1 MVGFFVVLS
10 RFREAGQYFEVRPSL
25 KLRRDGNRPPVRRP
39 VRSTMA
45 PSASLAG
52 PTTLRVAVDE
62 AERST
67 LLACLQRSGGSRK
80 RAAEELGVNRT
91 TLFNKM
97 RKHGLMETVF
107 DPTVEERAPQP
118 PPRPSP

>member
-1 MVGFFVVLS
+1 MLLARGDRIQPGDLPPELS
-10 RFREAGQYFEVRPSL
+10 LPAVREAEPA
-25 KLRRDGNRPPVRRP
+25 
-39 VRSTMA
+39 A

-67 LLACLQRSGGSRK
+67 LLACLQRCGGSRK